1 MTPTA
6 RTWTTANIV
15 SSSRLFLLAPLAYC
29 LFSEF
34 ENHRLWAA
42 GIVALGALTD
52 FVDGF
57 LARRMHAVS
66 ELGKVID
73 PLADKVAVGVLAVFL
88 VILGDV
94 PLWYAVVVL
103 ARDVLIVAGGFLIK
117 ARKGIVVQS
126 NWPGK
131 ISVSLTALYLLLALV
146 NAQSMTGVQNVV
158 LWASIAFMAL
168 SLLMYGRR
176 LFIGRAAAA
185 EAEGN
190 AG

>member
-1 MTPTA
+1 MTPNA

-34 ENHRLWAA
+34 ENNRLWAA

-73 PLADKVAVGVLAVFL
+73 PLADKVAVGALAIFL
-88 VILGDV
+88 VILGDI
-94 PLWYAVVVL
+94 PIWYAAIVL
-103 ARDVLIVAGGFLIK
+103 ARDLLIVGGGLLIK

-131 ISVSLTALYLLLALV
+131 IAVSLTALYLLFALLRIESMAG
-146 NAQSMTGVQNVV
+146 AQTTV
-158 LWASIAFMAL
+158 LWISIAFMIL
-168 SLLMYGRR
+168 SLLMYGQR
-176 LFIGRAAAA
+176 LFIGRAV
-185 EAEGN
+185 EG
-190 AG
+190 GLKTE